1 MCVTT
6 SKYDKSLNDLE
17 QTSLPNEAGLPK
29 WGLLYRIAGV
39 ATVAMLILIPVQ
51 IAIFTIWPTPK
62 NAMEWFQ
69 LFQSSWILGLMHLD
83 FLYIINNSIVAV
95 MYLAFYL
102 SLRRKNEALMLIAL
116 MTGLLG
122 TAAYYSSNP
131 AFEML
136 SLSRLF
142 TSNVAEPQRSALL
155 AAGQV
160 LIAQWKGTAFDV
172 YYILSAI
179 CLILIAAVMFKSAV
193 YGKAMAAIGLSSG
206 ILMLIPSTAGTLG
219 LFFSLASL
227 VPWMVFSAMGAVRFL
242 RLGSMAPGN
251 EPHELKEA
259 LPLR

>member
-1 MCVTT
+1 MKT
-6 SKYDKSLNDLE
+6 SKYGKSPTDVE
-17 QTSLPNEAGLPK
+17 QTSLQSEAELPK
-29 WGLLYRIAGV
+29 WRLLYRIAGV

-62 NAMEWFQ
+62 NTTEWFE

-83 FLYIINNSIVAV
+83 FLYIINNTIVAV

-116 MTGLLG
+116 LTGLLG

-131 AFEML
+131 AFEMM

-142 TSNVAEPQRSALL
+142 TGSAAEPQRSALL

-193 YGKAMAAIGLSSG
+193 YGKVMAAIGLSSG

-227 VPWMVFSAMGAVRFL
+227 VPWMVFSAMAAARFL
-242 RLGSMAPGN
+242 RLGSVASQS
-251 EPHELKEA
+251 EPSKIKEA
-259 LPLR
+259 LPMR